1 MLTVGDPAPWFTI
14 PSTSNP
20 SYHFDTVGG
29 YRTILFFFGSSKI
42 PGVAELLKDF
52 LQRQIQF
59 SELNVPFFGV
69 SVDPEDAALK
79 EAIEYPSFFKFL
91 WDFEQQVSQQYGVC
105 QPEGQNTYYA
115 PTVFIIDESLHVLHI
130 LPVENSEQYVSQV
143 MAIVEALPELEPHSI
158 ASRQAPALFIPKVF
172 EPELCQQLIRLYET
186 NGGEESGFM
195 REVDGKT
202 VAIMDYSFKK
212 RRDFLIEDQAL
223 LERINER
230 VLRRIKPEIEKAFQF
245 EITRF
250 ERHLIACY
258 EAHNQGFFNRHR
270 DNTTKGT
277 AHRRFAMTL
286 NLNTGEYEGGCL
298 WFPEY
303 GRQLYRPG
311 AGEAVIFS
319 CSMLH
324 EVTPVTAGQRYA
336 LLSFFYGD
344 EDAQIREQNRKYL
357 AAKQAAAKKPLNE
370 PAAEPREATH
380 EQANQVASSAPFPT
394 VEENTEA
401 AKKNEVLQESAPP
414 RLNPTGEGE
423 TPPSDSPPSDAFDSS
438 TDDSS
443 TNRSGEANANASS
456 DLSSDL
462 EQIMVEPSLAQPA
475 AKEMPAVKESPAV
488 GGSSETK
495 SAGLGFQPRQK
506 AKQVK
511 RSKNPTKILFLHP
524 NFPAQFRHLAT
535 NLATDP
541 NYQIV
546 YGTSREEGAI
556 AGVQK
561 VLYAPSRDPHPE
573 THHYIRSLENA
584 VLQGQA
590 VYRIVQQLKDEG
602 FVPDVVYGHSGW
614 GPTLFIKDALPKAK
628 LLCYFEWF
636 YNAHGSDS
644 DFDPAN
650 PLTPDDEAR
659 IRIKNSPILLD
670 LYSCDQG
677 LTPTQWQQQQF
688 PSEFR
693 SKLKVLHDGVDTDFF
708 QPKPG
713 AKLVLPSLG
722 IDLSEVDEL
731 VTYVARGMEP
741 YRGFPQFLQAV
752 SLLQKRRP
760 NCHVVIVGEDR
771 VAYGREL
778 PNGKTYKQLMLEQLP
793 LDLARLHF
801 TGYLPYSDHL
811 KVLQASSVHVYLT
824 YPFVLSWSMLEAMA
838 TGCLVLGSD
847 TPPVREMIRDGEN
860 GLLVDFFKPDRITDR
875 ICEILD
881 HPDRMATL
889 RQKARETILDSY
901 RLSDLL
907 PQHLAWVKEWIRK

>member
-1 MLTVGDPAPWFTI
+1 MLTVGDPAPWFTL

-42 PGVAELLKDF
+42 PGIAELLKAF
-52 LQRQIQF
+52 LQRQAQF
-59 SELNVPFFGV
+59 EELNVPFFGV
-69 SVDPEDAALK
+69 SIDPEDAALK

-91 WDFEQQVSQQYGVC
+91 WDFEQQVSQKYEVC
-105 QPEGQNTYYA
+105 QLEGQNAFYA
-115 PTVFIIDESLHVLHI
+115 PTVFIIDESLHVLHV
-130 LPVENSEQYVSQV
+130 LPVENSAQYVSKV
-143 MAIVEALPELEPHSI
+143 MAIVEAFPEPEPHSM

-172 EPELCQQLIRLYET
+172 EPELCQQLIHLYET
-186 NGGEESGFM
+186 NGGTESGFM

-223 LERINER
+223 LERINGL

-277 AHRRFAMTL
+277 VHRRFAMTL

-303 GRQLYRPG
+303 GRQLYRPD

-324 EVTPVTAGQRYA
+324 EVTPVTAGRRFA

-357 AAKQAAAKKPLNE
+357 ATKQAAVREASSSE
-370 PAAEPREATH
+370 PAAEAGEAAH
-380 EQANQVASSAPFPT
+380 EQANPAAPSAAFPT
-394 VEENTEA
+394 TEGNTEA
-401 AKKNEVLQESAPP
+401 AKKDEVLQESIPH
-414 RLNPTGEGE
+414 RLNDPEEGE
-423 TPPSDSPPSDAFDSS
+423 IFTSDSS
-438 TDDSS
+438 TSDLD
-443 TNRSGEANANASS
+443 RSEEADGNESNESA

-462 EQIMVEPSLAQPA
+462 EQPVVEPPSAPSSTQA
-475 AKEMPAVKESPAV
+475 STAV
-488 GGSSETK
+488 GDRASATK
-495 SAGLGFQPRQK
+495 QAGLGFQPKQT
-506 AKQVK
+506 AKQAK
-511 RSKNPTKILFLHP
+511 RSNNPTKILFLHP
-524 NFPAQFRHLAT
+524 NFPAQFRHMAT
-535 NLATDP
+535 NLANDP

-546 YGTSREEGAI
+546 YGTTREEGAI
-556 AGVQK
+556 AGVK
-561 VLYAPSRDPHPE
+561 KILYAPSRESHPE
-573 THHYIRSLENA
+573 THHYVRSLENA

-644 DFDPAN
+644 DFDPTS
-650 PLTPDDEAR
+650 PLTADDEAR

-677 LTPTQWQQQQF
+677 LTPTCWQQQQF
-688 PSEFR
+688 PPEFR

-708 QPKPG
+708 QPSPG

-793 LDLARLHF
+793 LDLSRLHF

-847 TPPVREMIRDGEN
+847 TPPVREMIQDGEN
-860 GLLVDFFKPDRITDR
+860 GLLVDFFKPDRIADR
-875 ICEILD
+875 ISEILD
-881 HPDRMATL
+881 HPDRMASL

-907 PQHLAWVKEWIRK
+907 PQHLEWVKEWSRK